1 MKTMDDGLYAAMEK
15 SDARMAKNLHRA
27 AKPLAGE
34 LVVLLRRIIG
44 TAGECER
51 AAQAGDRPAF
61 ISWAERRD
69 TAIFAADDFL
79 SRYL

>member
-1 MKTMDDGLYAAMEK
+1 MKTTVDGLYAAMEQ
-15 SDARMAKNLHRA
+15 SESREARRVHRQ

-34 LVVLLRRIIG
+34 LVILLRRIIE

-51 AAQAGDRPAF
+51 AAQAGNRVGF
-61 ISWAERRD
+61 LSWAERRD
-69 TAIFAADDFL
+69 MAIFAADDFL